1 MDPFARFRGESSV
14 MAALRLVPPPLDE
27 ADESL
32 TYVVSRT
39 GLVSPGTPYVIGALI
54 DPAMA
59 GDYRFAGA
67 EVYSEPE
74 MRADPPLGRALRDWE
89 SGDHSVLREDRE
101 AHDRV
106 EAAYRASILRSVQR
120 HPSMLARA

>member
-1 MDPFARFRGESSV
+1 MDPFARFRRESSA
-14 MAALRLVPPPLDE
+14 MAALRLVPPPSDE
-27 ADESL
+27 ADEFL

-39 GLVSPGTPYVIGALI
+39 SLVVPGTPYVIAALI

-59 GDYRFAGA
+59 GDYRIAGA
-67 EVYSEPE
+67 EAYSERE
-74 MRADPPLGRALRDWE
+74 MRADPSLGRALRDWE
-89 SGDHSVLREDRE
+89 SGDHSVLHGDRE